1 MLHQR
6 AEHSEECR
14 RVRGEQRDQLLQ
26 QVQREL
32 SVRSGYSAGWE
43 AGVWPECHAPCSK
56 LARVETIW
64 VMMTDSTVDS
74 GLTESTVW
82 SKDRIWLGLDS

>member
-1 MLHQR
+1 MWP
-6 AEHSEECR
+6 
-14 RVRGEQRDQLLQ
+14 
-26 QVQREL
+26 
-32 SVRSGYSAGWE
+32 GY
-43 AGVWPECHAPCSK
+43 HAPCSK

-82 SKDRIWLGLDS
+82 SEDRIWPGLDSVGGACGAVPLVGGGVYSDLSTTTGMELGTNIDNGS